1 MYIFESFCITVQ
13 KLFNFKY
20 LLYYNVIKS
29 VLKFVFDSIG
39 NPLSSKK
46 ISDTMTSLG
55 RKINSR
61 TVKKYLEAFSE
72 SYIIYPAKRYNIKGK
87 EYLKS
92 LEKYYIVDIG
102 MRYMLLGSKM
112 MDTGHILENVVYL
125 ELLRR
130 GYDVYVGKIDNYEV
144 NFVAQNHKGTI
155 YYQVALTVRD
165 EKTLQ
170 RELRPLQAI
179 RDHYPKV
186 ILIMD
191 EDPEIQYDGI
201 RRINA
206 RDWLLGLT
214 D

>member
-1 MYIFESFCITVQ
+1 M
-13 KLFNFKY
+13 L
-20 LLYYNVIKS
+20 KS
-29 VLKFVFDSIG
+29 VLKFVFDNIG

-55 RKINSR
+55 REINSR
-61 TVKKYLEAFSE
+61 TVEKYLEVFSE

-130 GYDVYVGKIDNYEV
+130 ENKVFVGKVDHFEV
-144 NFVAQNHKGTI
+144 DFVAQNSKGI
-155 YYQVALTVRD
+155 EYYQVALTVRD

-170 RELRPLQAI
+170 RELRHLQAI
-179 RDHYPKV
+179 QELP
-186 ILIMD
+186 
-191 EDPEIQYDGI
+191 
-201 RRINA
+201 
-206 RDWLLGLT
+206 
-214 D
+214 

>member
-1 MYIFESFCITVQ
+1 
-13 KLFNFKY
+13 
-20 LLYYNVIKS
+20 
-29 VLKFVFDSIG
+29 
-39 NPLSSKK
+39 
-46 ISDTMTSLG
+46 MTSLG

-61 TVKKYLEAFSE
+61 TVEKYLEAFSE

-130 GYDVYVGKIDNYEV
+130 ENKVFVGKVDHFEV
-144 NFVAQNHKGTI
+144 DFVAQNSKGI
-155 YYQVALTVRD
+155 EYYQVALTVRD

-170 RELRPLQAI
+170 RELRHLQAI
-179 RDHYPKV
+179 QELP
-186 ILIMD
+186 
-191 EDPEIQYDGI
+191 
-201 RRINA
+201 
-206 RDWLLGLT
+206 
-214 D
+214 